1 MDTPTDTTVTH
12 DIKDISEFGITG
24 HSSDTGS
31 QFDANAVIFKPTDT
45 MLNPWLVILSKTND
59 FNIGCYNT
67 LLSPWERYVS
77 GRVECMN
84 MTEVPKFVNELINLT
99 IFTNLDGIVDVWET
113 PNMMSGHILFFT
125 INGQPYYCFQRLFR
139 PLNDMCKSADKLTP
153 FLSECFDGLPVPPVP
168 SDSTYTPTPAP
179 VPDPT
184 IFVLISTVIVLLVC
198 IMVIAGFITYQ
209 RCQHRKGSTSHP
221 SPGTDNGK
229 TVEGISFS
237 SVDTNVLMDNR
248 PKRVLRTGSTDL
260 SPVCDQHYQKLITEL
275 MARQS
280 KSSENITKCLS
291 VSDGNLSTIP
301 SYNPAVLDIKGIDCD
316 EVSET
321 NVSRLSTKANIP
333 VNTRINRILDNG
345 LKVTTV

>member
-1 MDTPTDTTVTH
+1 
-12 DIKDISEFGITG
+12 
-24 HSSDTGS
+24 
-31 QFDANAVIFKPTDT
+31 
-45 MLNPWLVILSKTND
+45 
-59 FNIGCYNT
+59 
-67 LLSPWERYVS
+67 
-77 GRVECMN
+77 

-125 INGQPYYCFQRLFR
+125 VNGQPYYCFQRLFR
-139 PLNDMCKSADKLTP
+139 ALNDMCKSADKLTP
-153 FLSECFDGLPVPPVP
+153 FLSKCFDGLPVPPVP

-184 IFVLISTVIVLLVC
+184 IVYVLISTVIVLLVC
-198 IMVIAGFITYQ
+198 IMVIVGFITYQ
-209 RCQHRKGSTSHP
+209 CCHHRKGSTSHP
-221 SPGTDNGK
+221 SPGTDNEK
-229 TVEGISFS
+229 TVKLNSFS

-260 SPVCDQHYQKLITEL
+260 SPVCDQHYQKLIIEL
-275 MARQS
+275 RTRQS
-280 KSSENITKCLS
+280 KSSENITKYIIGLS

-316 EVSET
+316 EVSVT

-333 VNTRINRILDNG
+333 VNSRINRVLDNG